1 MVIFYPPALQRHL
14 RMLLLQRVVEAVDL
28 LLEVVDGVSRERAG
42 LAAHADGGGVD
53 EKFLCGAEESLKG
66 PLLSPT
72 RAVGSAWREAFIVGS
87 RTVRASL

>member
-1 MVIFYPPALQRHL
+1 M
-14 RMLLLQRVVEAVDL
+14 
-28 LLEVVDGVSRERAG
+28 VSRASVLG
-42 LAAHADGGGVD
+42 LLRTPTAVLGLGGGVD